1 MTPPTLQALHEHA
14 AALRQLARD
23 LVGANDAD
31 DVLQDAAVSLLRQPA
46 HPVDNV
52 LAWLRRVVRHFA
64 GKHRRAAAVRLQH
77 ERMASSLRADAAL
90 VADGAEA
97 VETLQWLGDRLAA
110 LPEPYRSTLLARY
123 LRDET
128 PTAIAARLG
137 VPVRTVKTRLARG
150 LAQLRRD
157 GAARGGDW
165 RMALATT
172 FALPAAN
179 ASTSVAGLFSLG
191 VLGMGA
197 TTKAVLAV
205 GAVVVIGLVSLFAWP
220 TAIRPEASGTADRAR
235 AIAAAGTEERVLA
248 TPADSASA
256 ERTAADPAAA
266 PAALPRAGA
275 DEIVVQVVDAATDA
289 PIESFGLR
297 EHVAALLVLGE
308 KERPLRHVGSH
319 RSGRVLVPA
328 SQFDGHGFVV
338 EVLSGDYLPSA
349 WFTATDAV
357 EIAGERVV
365 LVRLQRPREVVV
377 RVVRERTGEPI
388 AGTRVELLRPYPAS
402 PEVTLRTIA
411 LPTERFRVQP
421 NLDPMMVAFAG
432 GLALQLASDITDA
445 EGLVRLRGN
454 PDEALA
460 LRLLGPGHT
469 PVVRQPWR
477 VDAETPSEVVEVV
490 GSGGVIEV
498 HLRPL
503 SAWKQ
508 LREELP
514 HEASQWPGGDGGGVR
529 LRHVDTGAQR
539 PAGVTTAPYAPD
551 EQGVVRIDGLAAG
564 TWAATFEYHFR
575 TSTSEDDTRPGIT
588 GNAEITLPIV
598 TNLGDGETRVLQL
611 DLSDLGCGKLDATV
625 TLAGQ
630 LVGEGNVFVQCVA
643 GSGGRALQVGA
654 HGFQFGRDA
663 HLLAQL
669 PPGRF
674 FAKLLDSANGLIPL
688 GEFTITTATTTCIDL
703 IPDLVPLT
711 VRVLQPD
718 GTAAAGTLWLQRTGW
733 HTGGSTN
740 ASGEIV
746 FPHLLRGDRVEAMFR
761 SVTGTTPQ
769 GTPAFG
775 PPVQLG
781 TVVVVGDGTVV
792 ELRLPPQ

>member
-14 AALRQLARD
+14 AALRKLARD

-46 HPVDNV
+46 RPVDNV
-52 LAWLRRVVRHFA
+52 LAWLRWVVRHFA

-77 ERMASSLRADAAL
+77 ERAASSLRADESF

-110 LPEPYRSTLLARY
+110 LPEPYRSTLMARY

-150 LAQLRRD
+150 LAHLRRD
-157 GAARGGDW
+157 GAARGADW

-179 ASTSVAGLFSLG
+179 ASTTAAGLFSLG

-197 TTKAVLAV
+197 MTKAVLVV
-205 GAVVVIGLVSLFAWP
+205 GAIVLLGLASLFAWP
-220 TAIRPEASGTADRAR
+220 TTVRPEAAGAADAVRATAV
-235 AIAAAGTEERVLA
+235 AGTEQRVAA
-248 TPADSASA
+248 TPGDSASA

-308 KERPLRHVGSH
+308 KERPLLHVGSH

-328 SQFDGHGFVV
+328 SQFEGHGFVV
-338 EVLSGDYLPSA
+338 EVASGDYLPSA
-349 WFTATDAV
+349 WFTAKDAV

-365 LVRLQRPREVVV
+365 LVRLQRPRDVTV

-388 AGTRVELLRPYPAS
+388 VGTRVELLRPYPAS

-445 EGLVRLRGN
+445 EGRVRLRGN

-469 PVVRQPWR
+469 PAVRQPWT
-477 VDAETPSEVVEVV
+477 VAAAASGEVVEVV
-490 GSGGVIEV
+490 GTGGVIEV

-503 SAWKQ
+503 EAWTQ
-508 LREELP
+508 LRVAFRREEVP
-514 HEASQWPGGDGGGVR
+514 FPGGGDGSGVH
-529 LRHVDTGAQR
+529 LRHVDSGEQR
-539 PAGVTTAPYAPD
+539 PAGMAGTAYATD
-551 EQGVVRIDGLAAG
+551 ERGVVRIDGLAAG
-564 TWAATFEYHFR
+564 TWAATFQFPWR
-575 TSTSEDDTRPGIT
+575 TRNVRANVSDVGRVYV
-588 GNAEITLPIV
+588 ALPEV
-598 TNLGDGETRVLQL
+598 VGLQEGEMRVVEV
-611 DLSDLGCGKLDATV
+611 DVSGFACGTLDATV
-625 TLAGQ
+625 TIAGQ
-630 LVGEGNVFVQCVA
+630 LERARSLAVWMVGD
-643 GSGGRALQVGA
+643 SGPLALQSNA
-654 HGFQFGRDA
+654 RTDLAFAADA
-663 HLLAQL
+663 HCIAQL
-669 PPGRF
+669 PPGRY
-674 FAKLLDSANGLIPL
+674 FASLEDTASKVPI
-688 GEFTITTATTTCIDL
+688 GEFTITTATTTRVDL
-703 IPDLVPLT
+703 VPDLVPLT
-711 VRVLQPD
+711 VRMLHAD
-718 GTAAAGTLWLQRTGW
+718 GSPATGMLWLQRPGW
-733 HTGGSTN
+733 FTSGTTSAT
-740 ASGEIV
+740 GEIA

-761 SVTGTTPQ
+761 RVTGTTPQ

-775 PPVQLG
+775 PAVQLG
-781 TVVVVGDGTVV
+781 TVHAAGDGAVV